1 MLTVR
6 PDLDAYFKDGQ
17 ADVFLELREVLGLRH
32 EELEKN
38 TEVAKWP

>member
-1 MLTVR
+1 MLQTLR
-6 PDLDAYFKDGQ
+6 PRHLFKDGQ
-17 ADVFLELREVLGLRH
+17 ADVFFGLREVLELRH